1 MRKDEGSV
9 EGLLELV
16 LPPFS
21 VLTFY
26 FPLFFTPNRKNTAA
40 DPIFDNP
47 STPTTSLPQLLH
59 LISLHTTPHPPSPI
73 FHLPSPSPAPQ
84 PFQTP
89 NSARETRHFEMR
101 RRDCA
106 GEGCWAG
113 LGVLVVGRE
122 GVERWEVGEEEVGM
136 ICSREIR
143 DELSMPRL

>member
-1 MRKDEGSV
+1 MKRAWKDCLSSFC
-9 EGLLELV
+9 LLFPFL
-16 LPPFS
+16 LSTFRYSLLLIAKTPLLTQSSTTPQPQQPPS
-21 VLTFY
+21 
-26 FPLFFTPNRKNTAA
+26 PNSSISSHSIQP
-40 DPIFDNP
+40 PI
-47 STPTTSLPQLLH
+47 
-59 LISLHTTPHPPSPI
+59 PHPPSPI

-136 ICSREIR
+136 ICSRETR